1 MYERYKKIALPAML
15 ISVVLT
21 ALTLIFPQ
29 IGFLEWIT
37 LIPLFLGAFI
47 YCADEQRTLWRTY
60 WGGFLTVFVYYFVIY
75 HWFLSLYPLDFIG
88 MDNVSSV
95 VVVIAGWVGL
105 SVLQAIPGGLIFLIF
120 KILQRG
126 GVFERTPILRPI
138 VFSALWIVFEWSS
151 TLGWTGVPWGRLC
164 IGQSECLP
172 ALQSASLFGS
182 YFVSFLVLI
191 VNGLLAYAIIHYR
204 TRIQAVFCVA
214 LAVVILCSNILL
226 GYGMMNKKD
235 EDRVTVKVAAIQ
247 GNVDMDAK
255 GGATKELMRVY
266 GEMTRE
272 AVADGAEI
280 VVWPESIFPY
290 RMNHYTIL
298 EEFVCNLAAECN
310 VTLIVGALYGGEDGK
325 SYNTLYMIT
334 PDGQISDTLYH
345 KRHLVPF
352 GEYVPMRELFM
363 TLIPPLAEI
372 AVLDDDITPG
382 TETALFETEWGKLG
396 GLICFDSIY
405 EELTR
410 ASAKDGANLMLLPSN
425 DSWWFSTSVETYQNE
440 TQAMLRAIESGRYLV
455 RAGNTGISSII
466 TEHGEH
472 KAWLAPETKG
482 IAISDVEMCTQTTLY
497 TRIGNSFVY
506 LCMAFVLLLYP
517 VDFIMHKYKKDIERR
532 TNICRNGVP
541 KIGNLN

>member
-1 MYERYKKIALPAML
+1 MCERYRKIALPAML
-15 ISVVLT
+15 ISVAFT
-21 ALTLIFPQ
+21 ALTLIFPKY
-29 IGFLEWIT
+29 GFLEWIT
-37 LIPLFLGAFI
+37 LIPLFLGAFV
-47 YCADEQRTLWRTY
+47 YCADEKRSLWRTY
-60 WGGFLTVFVYYFVIY
+60 LGGFLTVFVYYFIVY

-88 MDNVSSV
+88 MDNASSV

-105 SVLQAIPGGLIFLIF
+105 SVLQAIPGGLIFLVF
-120 KILQRG
+120 KLLERG
-126 GVFERTPILRPI
+126 GVFDRTPILRPF

-164 IGQSECLP
+164 IGQSEYLP
-172 ALQSASLFGS
+172 VLQSASLFGS
-182 YFVSFLVLI
+182 YFVSFLILI
-191 VNGLLAYAIIHYR
+191 VNGVLAYAIINC
-204 TRIQAVFCVA
+204 RIPKRAILSALLAAVIV
-214 LAVVILCSNILL
+214 LSNILL
-226 GYGMMNKKD
+226 GIGLMNKKD
-235 EDRVTVKVAAIQ
+235 AERTTVKVAAIQ

-255 GGATKELMRVY
+255 GGMTNELMRVY

-290 RMNHYTIL
+290 RMNRYSLL
-298 EEFVCNLAAECN
+298 ENFVCDLAAECDN
-310 VTLIVGALYGGEDGK
+310 TLIIGALYDGK
-325 SYNTLYMIT
+325 NGKTYNTLYMVT

-410 ASAKDGANLMLLPSN
+410 VSVKDGANLMLLPSN

-440 TQAMLRAIESGRYLV
+440 TQAKLRAIESGRYLV

-482 IAISDVEMCTQTTLY
+482 IAISEVEMCTETTLY
-497 TRIGNSFVY
+497 TRIGNLFVY

-517 VDFIMHKYKKDIERR
+517 VDFIMKRCKKI
-532 TNICRNGVP
+532 ILCIKP
-541 KIGNLN
+541 